1 MNIPAPHLSDLQRCL
16 HCDLPLAL
24 EQLAGDDGRFCCAGC
39 AMAHELI
46 SGLGLGRYYAAREL
60 DASAR
65 ALKPDDSQAGLDFSR
80 QARVIGDDAA
90 KSEIAL
96 VIEGYQCAACGWLI
110 EQVLARDRRVTWARV
125 NMSTRRLKLIWQG
138 PVALAD
144 DILSPILKLGY
155 RLFPYDGDVVE
166 QQRAAH
172 DRDLLKA
179 MAVAG
184 FAAANVMLLSV
195 AVWAG
200 YSEAG
205 GGDVGV
211 GGMGPATR
219 DLLHWISA
227 LIALPAVVY
236 AGRPFF
242 RAGLRALIAGRV
254 NMDVPISLAVIL
266 TSGMSLFQTIT
277 GAEHVY
283 FDSAVGLLFFL
294 LIGRYLESRVRSRAR
309 SSAAQLLAL
318 TAKTVTV
325 IEEDGSRREIACD
338 AVDIGMTVTVA
349 AGERIGIDG
358 IVMSGRSEIDQ
369 SLLSG
374 ESLPVSVGPGN
385 RVSAGTLNIA
395 QPLEIDVT
403 AVGEATAL
411 AEIVKLMEQAE
422 QGRARYVNLA
432 ERVARLYA
440 PVVHSLGAATFVGWL
455 IAGAGWQVA
464 LLNAVAVLIIT
475 CPCALALAVPAVQ
488 VVAASRLMRRGI
500 LLKSPTAL
508 ERLAEVDTI
517 VFDKTGTLTEGR
529 PRPDNALPDDALSL
543 AAGLAA
549 RSKHPL
555 ARAVVR
561 AAMERD
567 LPLSR
572 VDPVQE
578 IPGKGLLAMR
588 GDTEVRLGSRSHCDV
603 RGGGQADGPELWL
616 RVGNRAP
623 VQFRF
628 EDKLRPDALPVVAA
642 LQSRGYDVRMLS
654 GDLPETVDR
663 VARQLG
669 IDHFQGAVDPAE
681 KHRVLQDLARA
692 GHRVL
697 MVGDGLNDAP
707 ALAAAFVSLSPS
719 SAADISQT
727 ASDAVFQGGLLEPV
741 PETLLTAQR
750 AGAVVRQNLVF
761 AFAYNATT
769 IPFAIAGLVT
779 PLFAAVAMSASSI
792 IVIINALRLGSDAL
806 RPGPTRRSSPWKT

>member
-1 MNIPAPHLSDLQRCL
+1 MNIAAPQFSDLQRCQ
-16 HCDLPLAL
+16 HCDLPLAVEL
-24 EQLAGDDGRFCCAGC
+24 AAPEQLTNDGGRFCCPGC
-39 AMAHELI
+39 AMAHDLI
-46 SGLGLGRYYAAREL
+46 AGLGLEKYYTAREL

-65 ALKPDDSQAGLDFSR
+65 ALKPDDSQADLDFSR
-80 QARVIGDDAA
+80 HAQFSEDDAN
-90 KSEIAL
+90 SEIAL

-110 EQVLARDRRVTWARV
+110 EQVLARDPRVTWARV
-125 NMSTRRLKLIWQG
+125 NMSTQRLKVIWQG

-144 DILSPILKLGY
+144 DILAPILKLGY
-155 RLFPYDGDVVE
+155 RLFPYDSDLLE
-166 QQRAAH
+166 QQRASH

-195 AVWAG
+195 SIWAG

-205 GGDVGV
+205 VN
-211 GGMGPATR
+211 GMGPATR

-227 LIALPAVVY
+227 LIALPAIVY

-242 RAGLRALIAGRV
+242 RAGLRALVAGRV
-254 NMDVPISLAVIL
+254 NMDVPISLAVVL
-266 TSGMSLFQTIT
+266 TSGMSLYQTIV

-283 FDSAVGLLFFL
+283 FDSAVALLFFL
-294 LIGRYLESRVRSRAR
+294 LIGRYLDERVRSRAR

-318 TAKTVTV
+318 TAKSVTL
-325 IEEDGSRREIACD
+325 IEADGSRREIACES
-338 AVDIGMTVTVA
+338 VEMGMTVAVA

-358 IVMSGRSEIDQ
+358 VVITGRSEIDQ

-374 ESLPVSVGPGN
+374 ESLPVAVRPGD
-385 RVSAGTLNIA
+385 RVSAGTLNVG
-395 QPLEIDVT
+395 QPLEINVT

-411 AEIVKLMEQAE
+411 AQIVELMEQAE
-422 QGRARYVNLA
+422 QGRARYVDLA

-440 PVVHSLGAATFVGWL
+440 PVVHGLGAATFVGWL
-455 IAGAGWQVA
+455 IAGADWQVA

-488 VVAASRLMRRGI
+488 VTAASRLMRRGV

-508 ERLAEVDTI
+508 ERFAGVDTI

-529 PRPDNALPDDALSL
+529 PQLVNTPPEEVLSL

-549 RSKHPL
+549 QSKHPL

-561 AAMERD
+561 AAMAQNLPATPVD
-567 LPLSR
+567 L
-572 VDPVQE
+572 VEE
-578 IPGKGLLAMR
+578 IPGKGLLATR
-588 GDTEVRLGSRSHCDV
+588 GDIEIRLGSRSHCEVLDASK
-603 RGGGQADGPELWL
+603 ADGPELWL
-616 RVGNRAP
+616 RIGENEPIR
-623 VQFRF
+623 FSF
-628 EDKLRPDALPVVAA
+628 EDKLRSDAKQVISDLK
-642 LQSRGYDVRMLS
+642 SRGYDVRMLS
-654 GDLPETVDR
+654 GDLPETVEH

-669 IDHFQGAVDPAE
+669 IDNFQGNVDPAE
-681 KHRVLQDLARA
+681 KHRALQDLAGR

-727 ASDAVFQGGLLEPV
+727 ASDAVFQGGTLAPV
-741 PETLLTAQR
+741 PEILFTARR
-750 AGAVVRQNLVF
+750 AQTVVRQNLVL

-792 IVIINALRLGSDAL
+792 IVIANALRLGHRGGLS
-806 RPGPTRRSSPWKT
+806 TWKT